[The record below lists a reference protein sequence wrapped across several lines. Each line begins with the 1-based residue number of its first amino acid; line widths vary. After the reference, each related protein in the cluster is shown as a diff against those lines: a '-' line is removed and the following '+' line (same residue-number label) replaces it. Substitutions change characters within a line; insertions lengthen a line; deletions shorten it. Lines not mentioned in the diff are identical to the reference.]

1 MPLGSSIASP
11 ASQQPHDA
19 VSSFYS
25 AVPGSP
31 YYIAVGPPVVVVPS
45 DAISEPSPTLMKLP
59 RRIVPS

>member
-31 YYIAVGPPVVVVPS
+31 YYIAVGPPVVSSPPMPS
-45 DAISEPSPTLMKLP
+45 QNHPLP
-59 RRIVPS
+59 